1 MTPRRASPAALA
13 VLVALLLV
21 LAGCG
26 GSGGGSGGS
35 GGSDDQGGTDVDTSR
50 EQLAERPSY
59 EQAERSYEEL
69 LPRVVAALA
78 RVAPDVAW
86 ETSPPVKGTTTACR
100 GDLSD
105 VEGARRSDYGTGGAG
120 AIPDDDW
127 SRAVTAVREV
137 VEPEGFEKYAVV
149 ADEPG
154 QHNVSFYGPHGA
166 ELVLNGRRST
176 TVTMYGGCF
185 LLESSRGSQG

>member
-1 MTPRRASPAALA
+1 MRAPRSWA
-13 VLVALLLV
+13 VPLVALLL
-21 LAGCG
+21 ATGGCG
-26 GSGGGSGGS
+26 GS
-35 GGSDDQGGTDVDTSR
+35 DDKGGTDVDTPR
-50 EQLAERPSY
+50 DELAARPSY

-86 ETSPPVKGTTTACR
+86 ETAPPVKGTTTQCR
-100 GDLSD
+100 GELAD

-127 SRAVTAVREV
+127 ARAVTAVREV
-137 VEPEGFEKYAVV
+137 VEPEGFEEYAVI

-154 QHNVSFYGPHGA
+154 RHDVSFYGPHGA

-176 TVTMYGGCF
+176 VVTMYGGCF
-185 LLESSRGSQG
+185 LTGDAAARG